1 MAVKQ
6 HAKRGSVSLSMVS
19 IVLLQGV
26 YVWDALYNE
35 KAILT
40 TMDITTD
47 GLGYIY
53 FLFSFFSNVCVYIL
67 CLYPLALA
75 SCFVSET
82 WPGFHSYTPC
92 KPATWWITIRICRC
106 GLLLPYY

>member
-47 GLGYIY
+47 GLVN
-53 FLFSFFSNVCVYIL
+53 FFVRNLV
-67 CLYPLALA
+67 P
-75 SCFVSET
+75 
-82 WPGFHSYTPC
+82 
-92 KPATWWITIRICRC
+92 
-106 GLLLPYY
+106 

>member
-1 MAVKQ
+1 MKQ

-47 GLGYIY
+47 GLVN
-53 FLFSFFSNVCVYIL
+53 FFVRNLV
-67 CLYPLALA
+67 P
-75 SCFVSET
+75 
-82 WPGFHSYTPC
+82 
-92 KPATWWITIRICRC
+92 
-106 GLLLPYY
+106 

>member
-6 HAKRGSVSLSMVS
+6 HAKRGSITLSMLS

-47 GLGYIY
+47 GLGYLHVY
-53 FLFSFFSNVCVYIL
+53 CDFFSPGACIL
-67 CLYPLALA
+67 SL
-75 SCFVSET
+75 
-82 WPGFHSYTPC
+82 
-92 KPATWWITIRICRC
+92 
-106 GLLLPYY
+106 